1 MTTVRRTT
9 RPPRLT
15 WLGSHDAIG
24 VIFEDPLELLR
35 WWTPGAQVFAHDT
48 RFVLRFPSPR
58 RLRSDDVRGH
68 LVLLRGDV
76 LTTVPLDTP
85 PPNAPAGSLVEARA
99 GELVVSALGERVD
112 PSEWLVLDAVS
123 MLDPIVIARTP
134 AAARDALP
142 AVGDA
147 REAIGDAIPPTAEG
161 AREAAESIAHTLAK
175 RGAVQDDAAQDAVK
189 ALPPKSTPSKPPGSG
204 WLDRARASLGRW
216 LFGSGSES
224 ASASGVSSSA
234 DSTGD
239 ARATAL
245 DAAPPRSSWLRR
257 LVDGLGGWLSARL
270 FRARLAAFVSRRQA
284 EYVARYLEL
293 FDRGDV
299 KEALRWAIPLGSESG
314 DGNTPAP
321 SLGTPT
327 ARTSLA
333 ISGRITPARTVFGA
347 GLPSLHEILK
357 ARYLRVLETLKERG
371 EIDEAA
377 FVLAELLRD
386 AEGAVALLE
395 RHGRILQAAR
405 LADARELD
413 PVLRVRLW
421 MLARDVPRALAIARR
436 HAVFPAAIAA
446 LRSRHVEAADALA
459 LEWANQLAEVGD
471 FAGAVG
477 AARGVAA
484 AAPLRRVWLEHAI
497 DAGGVVGAQMLA
509 VRAVEAPDHFEDT
522 VLRVRG
528 LLGERSDDRGLEVEA
543 FARELAAPRSDL
555 PATSRAIVRALATPT
570 VRELWRRGSTVA
582 SVLEAHVD
590 GALRADR
597 PSPTAPS
604 NPMPA
609 AFRLAVDP
617 SDVGALPVHDLALL
631 PSGKLVVALGEAG
644 LRVYARDG
652 RHVASI
658 DAPADAIVTSDHG
671 SYVIAVARRGELH
684 RLTRVDVDRRIA
696 RPWWE
701 TKLTSFARTFD
712 GSRWLVAERG
722 VTTLIDATDER
733 WSALA
738 RLPDLET
745 IRVDRAGERALSIA
759 SDDLGITFERWT
771 YDVALQR
778 LHRREAIE
786 LDQMAVIGGRTTEVV
801 LTRSEDTCT
810 LTRTRDGW
818 KHDLRHPPILDSLR
832 VDDQIVAIASR
843 TDTGVRV
850 ELLPKNA
857 PERVGQVDLLGSTS
871 CATCLAWPLLAIGDD
886 RGRVLV
892 IDLVRASLRLDLR
905 VRA

>member
-1 MTTVRRTT
+1 MTSVRRTIR

-15 WLGSHDAIG
+15 WVGSHEAIG
-24 VIFEDPLELLR
+24 AIFEDPLELLR

-58 RLRSDDVRGH
+58 RLRSDDVRGR

-76 LTTVPLDTP
+76 LTTVPLDVP

-99 GELVVSALGERVD
+99 GELVVCALGERID
-112 PSEWLVLDAVS
+112 PSEWLVLDAVR
-123 MLDPIVIARTP
+123 MLEPIVIARVPTV
-134 AAARDALP
+134 ARDALP

-147 REAIGDAIPPTAEG
+147 REAIGDAIPPAAEG
-161 AREAAESIAHTLAK
+161 AREAADSIAHALAK
-175 RGAVQDDAAQDAVK
+175 GAVQDDAVK
-189 ALPPKSTPSKPPGSG
+189 ALPPKSTASKPSGSG

-216 LFGSGSES
+216 LFGSDSES
-224 ASASGVSSSA
+224 ASASRA
-234 DSTGD
+234 NANAESTRES
-239 ARATAL
+239 RATEL
-245 DAAPPRSSWLRR
+245 DTAPRRSSWLRR

-314 DGNTPAP
+314 DGHTPPP

-333 ISGRITPARTVFGA
+333 ISGRMTPARTTFGA

-395 RHGRILQAAR
+395 RHGRLLQAAR

-413 PVLRVRLW
+413 PVIRVRLW
-421 MLARDVPRALAIARR
+421 MLARDVPRALTIARR
-436 HAVFPAAIAA
+436 HAVFPAAITA

-477 AARGVAA
+477 AVRGVAA
-484 AAPLRRVWLEHAI
+484 ARPLRRVWLEHAI

-509 VRAVEAPDHFEDT
+509 VRAVEASEHFEDT
-522 VLRVRG
+522 VRRVREM
-528 LLGERSDDRGLEVEA
+528 LGDRSDERGFEVEA

-555 PATSRAIVRALATPT
+555 PATNSAIMRALATPT

-597 PSPTAPS
+597 PSPTASS

-609 AFRLAVDP
+609 PFRLAVDP
-617 SDVGALPVHDLALL
+617 SDVGALPVRDLALL

-652 RHVASI
+652 RHVATI
-658 DAPADAIVTSDHG
+658 DAPADALVTSDHG
-671 SYVIAVARRGELH
+671 AYVIAVARRGELL

-701 TKLTSFARTFD
+701 TKLHSFARTFD
-712 GSRWLVAERG
+712 GSRWLVCERG
-722 VTTLIDATDER
+722 VATLIDATDER

-738 RLPDLET
+738 RLSDLET
-745 IRVDRAGERALSIA
+745 FSVDRAGERALLIA
-759 SDDLGITFERWT
+759 TDDHGRTFERWT

-786 LDQMAVIGGRTTEVV
+786 LDQIAIIGGRTTEVV
-801 LTRSEDTCT
+801 LTRSEDACS

-818 KHDLRHPPILDSLR
+818 KHELRQPPLLDTLR
-832 VDDQIVAIASR
+832 ADDQIVVIASR
-843 TDTGVRV
+843 TDFGVQV
-850 ELLPKNA
+850 ELLPKNT
-857 PERVGQVDLLGSTS
+857 PERVGQVDLRDATS
-871 CATCLAWPLLAIGDD
+871 CATCLTWPLVAIGDD

-892 IDLVRASLRLDLR
+892 VDLARASLRLDLR
-905 VRA
+905 IRA